1 MPDLNSERAK
11 KQEIMANLKHLNL
24 LGNSGNAG
32 PSSQSGDDDMKS
44 HTAHKSR
51 SKDISEMFNL
61 KEPSI
66 SESENLSA
74 QEEQEQEKA
83 KDLRS

>member
-1 MPDLNSERAK
+1 MPDLSSERAK

-24 LGNSGNAG
+24 LGSVGNG
-32 PSSQSGDDDMKS
+32 RPSSPSEDEKKES
-44 HTAHKSR
+44 HTAQKSR
-51 SKDISEMFNL
+51 DISDMFNL

-74 QEEQEQEKA
+74 
-83 KDLRS
+83 